1 MKNHSVVGNGDI
13 VFFKHSTNRDLYQ
26 NSLKTLVS
34 HKPTFVKSGSDS
46 IVETFNSKNLT
57 GVSF

>member
-1 MKNHSVVGNGDI
+1 MKNHLAAGKGDI
-13 VFFKHSTNRDLYQ
+13 VFFKHSTNKDLYQ

-34 HKPTFVKSGSDS
+34 HKPTFVKPGYDS
-46 IVETFNSKNLT
+46 MVDTFNSKSLA